1 VDCEDWGRT
10 NDTGRA
16 VSNLIVLRLA
26 DLHEQLG
33 NLVLNLHLLQNR
45 RAIVRDGDVAVGW
58 DEDFVEACERR

>member
-45 RAIVRDGDVAVGW
+45 RAIVSDGDVAVG
-58 DEDFVEACERR
+58 